1 MIDFELS
8 EEQQMIR
15 DTVGAFAL
23 EQMRPAAREADET
36 GSVPADLIEKLW
48 ELGVVVQS
56 AIPEKF
62 GGAGDVRSAVTG
74 AVIAEELGYG
84 DIAIASHA
92 TAPRLFAF
100 PILEAGTEE
109 QRERHLKKFAAPK
122 FVPATAALMEPRFD
136 FDTTTLATS
145 VRREGAGLVLNGRKC
160 FVPLAAD
167 SESLLVY
174 SS

>member
-48 ELGVVVQS
+48 ELGVVVKS
-56 AIPEKF
+56 ANLEKF
-62 GGAGDVRSAVTG
+62 GGACELLSAVTS

-84 DIAIASHA
+84 DIATASHA
-92 TAPRLFAF
+92 TSPRLFAF
-100 PILEAGTEE
+100 PILDAGT
-109 QRERHLKKFAAPK
+109 
-122 FVPATAALMEPRFD
+122 
-136 FDTTTLATS
+136 
-145 VRREGAGLVLNGRKC
+145 
-160 FVPLAAD
+160 
-167 SESLLVY
+167 
-174 SS
+174 